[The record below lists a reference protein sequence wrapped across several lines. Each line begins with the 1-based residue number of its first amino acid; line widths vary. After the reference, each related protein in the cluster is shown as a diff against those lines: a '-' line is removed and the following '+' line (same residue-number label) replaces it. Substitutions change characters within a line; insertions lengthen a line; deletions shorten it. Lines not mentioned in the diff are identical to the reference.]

1 MPSIRIFMRDRWTS
15 SSPHSSAALFWVRL
29 FFAVLFL
36 RRWWVTA
43 GALSLQLLSVACAP
57 PHEKPLIPAWRSTRG
72 SSSRTPPQPRHFRHS
87 ASLFLLLR
95 DVTDLIQISA
105 VSSVQAGKRDVTKE
119 VGATFINEIQP
130 RCLHTLRI
138 QPVVIALKHFTV
150 TLQLVVIEME
160 TNQIILFLIIRR
172 TEEINENAF
181 LRSFCKNCLTSVHV
195 GKNGR
200 QRWRCTCSNTLRYLK
215 WHEHAKQEIIPKAII
230 SAWPWTETVALF
242 HDSQHEFLT
251 IFTGSP
257 FCVCSKYD
265 WNQETRVFFM
275 YFNPSHKDFS
285 HLDHIVFNAQRYESN
300 KILKK

>member
-1 MPSIRIFMRDRWTS
+1 MNEQLSSFFCCSFLGPSFFCCS
-15 SSPHSSAALFWVRL
+15 VSPPVMSHCGGFISSAAQC
-29 FFAVLFL
+29 
-36 RRWWVTA
+36 
-43 GALSLQLLSVACAP
+43 SMCP
-57 PHEKPLIPAWRSTRG
+57 STRKTINP
-72 SSSRTPPQPRHFRHS
+72 SVTQYPWKLESDPPQPRHFRHS

-251 IFTGSP
+251 IFTESP
-257 FCVCSKYD
+257 FCVCSTYD

>member
-72 SSSRTPPQPRHFRHS
+72 SSSRTPPNPAIFVTLRVCFSSFVTSQTSFKSQLS
-87 ASLFLLLR
+87 AAYKL
-95 DVTDLIQISA
+95 A
-105 VSSVQAGKRDVTKE
+105 KE

-257 FCVCSKYD
+257 FCVCSTYD